1 MLFSVEFTSH
11 EVDPNNISLSYV
23 YFFFKFIYSM
33 IEFPLRIVQ
42 MKTHLFIDFDFW
54 TCTFVSEA
62 GHFRT
67 LVVKSSVLLLK
78 VI

>member
-1 MLFSVEFTSH
+1 
-11 EVDPNNISLSYV
+11 
-23 YFFFKFIYSM
+23 M

-42 MKTHLFIDFDFW
+42 MKTHLLIDFDFW